1 MNQKP
6 VVKITSTPF
15 DRCLDGISL
24 LLLIA
29 FLGITVFYYASLPET
44 IPTHFNAAGEPD
56 AYGHKASL
64 FLLVGIALLIF
75 LLLRYFQ
82 NKPHLYNYPTTIT
95 EENAQ
100 EQYTKAMRMMR
111 VLNLTTL
118 VILFYLQF
126 QTIQTALGNA
136 TGLGSYF
143 IIFVVISG
151 FLPLL
156 FLLPS
161 KKKHSIS
168 K

>member
-1 MNQKP
+1 MNQRP
-6 VVKITSTPF
+6 IVKITSTPL

-29 FLGITVFYYASLPET
+29 FFGITVFYYASLPET

-56 AYGHKASL
+56 AYGDKVSI
-64 FLLVGIALLIF
+64 FLLLGIALLIF
-75 LLLRYFQ
+75 ILLRYFQ

-100 EQYTKAMRMMR
+100 EQYGKAMRMMR
-111 VLNLTTL
+111 ILNLTTL

-136 TGLGSYF
+136 EGLGSYF
-143 IIFVVISG
+143 MVIALIAG

-161 KKKHSIS
+161 KKKQRIS